1 MGLSLFCKHLKSRP
15 TLLSKVVDG
24 LLDLISCE
32 RRGESISRSMLAGLV
47 RMLCQL
53 KIYHT
58 DFEALFLEVCCHCGC
73 DGIITCSD
81 KPLAQESAK
90 FYRQEG
96 QQRMESADVRC
107 SRRGALQP
115 RSKRWFARVHR
126 WLNTCVTFNVDSM
139 KKLVASP
146 CCHSTHRHPTYA
158 CMCAERSCCGV
169 PRPHDSA

>member
-1 MGLSLFCKHLKSRP
+1 M
-15 TLLSKVVDG
+15 DG

-107 SRRGALQP
+107 SNGGALQP
-115 RSKRWFARVHR
+115 RSKRWFAPCSQVAQYLRHVQR
-126 WLNTCVTFNVDSM
+126 RLNEEVSS
-139 KKLVASP
+139 LVVLP
-146 CCHSTHRHPTYA
+146 
-158 CMCAERSCCGV
+158 
-169 PRPHDSA
+169 